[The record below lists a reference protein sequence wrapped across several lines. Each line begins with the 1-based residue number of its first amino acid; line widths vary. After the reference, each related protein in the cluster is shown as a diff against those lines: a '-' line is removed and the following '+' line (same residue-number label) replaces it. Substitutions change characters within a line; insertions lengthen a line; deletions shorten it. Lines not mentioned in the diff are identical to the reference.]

1 MMKWIRSLPFVQSAS
16 LHGGELVISY
26 PFDFSRDLH
35 EERKFS
41 PTPDEQV
48 TDVSRAA
55 EGFYRLSRF
64 TAVLFPR
71 LSSGWL
77 APTRTITPPCQTT
90 TPTGAAPLFTGPEA
104 SSTGRCGT
112 ALPEVRCCV
121 ITSRAGLL
129 MHTRESL
136 SPPPR
141 LCRRYVRLQLLT
153 HELSGD
159 HRGAGL

>member
-1 MMKWIRSLPFVQSAS
+1 MKWIRSLPFVQSAS